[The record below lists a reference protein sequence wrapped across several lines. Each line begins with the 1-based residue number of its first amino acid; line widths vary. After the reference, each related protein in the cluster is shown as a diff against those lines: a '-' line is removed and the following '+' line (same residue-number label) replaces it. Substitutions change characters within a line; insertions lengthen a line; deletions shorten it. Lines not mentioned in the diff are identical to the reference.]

1 VINVCLRDVRVEVLA
16 FNETKEEFVDDLDMR
31 PGHLENRLILFGVKG
46 FALGV
51 HGWRNRTE
59 QVLGKHLD
67 DERIHLLGDDLTV
80 VGNVVE
86 QLVQRQSLDLLG
98 FHVTTRIVEVEDD
111 VALVDLLH
119 EEFFSLVRWHLV
131 ESWQLLEVALA
142 LIGDIESRRML
153 ALRCPNAFDVVFWCG
168 LQALENIRLGASLGR
183 CKVTWHGFS
192 AAGGRDVLRRWISR
206 HGLLCAGGD
215 THRCAWADGDVG
227 DEGLPQPVGRARV
240 RGANTTG
247 TGASYALLSTK
258 HLACTC
264 CARCTLT
271 RLQGASCAI
280 RRQLAACIG
289 ELCLR

>member
-1 VINVCLRDVRVEVLA
+1 VVDVCLCNVRVEVLT
-16 FNETKEEFVDDLDMR
+16 FNETKEEFVDNLDVR

-46 FALGV
+46 FALRV

-67 DERIHLLGDDLTV
+67 DEGIHLLGDDLTV
-80 VGNVVE
+80 VGNVVK
-86 QLVQRQSLDLLG
+86 QFVQRQTLDLLG
-98 FHVTTRIVEVEDD
+98 FHVTARIVKVEDD

-119 EEFFSLVRWHLV
+119 EELFSLVRWHLM

-142 LIGDIESRRML
+142 LIGDVESRRML
-153 ALRCPNAFDVVFWCG
+153 ALRRPNAFDVVFGCG
-168 LQALENIRLGASLGR
+168 LQALENIRLGASLGG
-183 CKVTWHGFS
+183 CKVAWHGFS
-192 AAGGRDVLRRWISR
+192 GAGGRDVLRGCVSR
-206 HGLLCAGGD
+206 HGLLCAESD

-240 RGANTTG
+240 RGACTTGTG

-271 RLQGASCAI
+271 RLQGAS
-280 RRQLAACIG
+280 
-289 ELCLR
+289 